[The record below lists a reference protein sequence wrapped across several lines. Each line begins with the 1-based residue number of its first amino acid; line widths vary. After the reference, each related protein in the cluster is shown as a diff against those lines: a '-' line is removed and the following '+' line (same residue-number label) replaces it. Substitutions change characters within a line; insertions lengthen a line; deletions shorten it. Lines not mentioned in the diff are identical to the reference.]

1 MFPSVLVVT
10 QLLSRVWLFVSPR
23 TVAPQAPLS
32 STKFQSLLKFM
43 SIKSVMI
50 SNHLIL
56 HCSLLVLPSI
66 FPSIRVLSSE
76 SALRIRWPK
85 YWSFSFS
92 ISLFNE
98 FSGWFPL
105 GLTVFISLQSEGL
118 SRVFSSTTVQKHQFK
133 ASILW
138 QSNFFM
144 VQLSHLYMIAEKTIA
159 LTVQIFAGKVMFLLS
174 NTPPRIVTAFL
185 PRSKCLL
192 I

>member
-85 YWSFSFS
+85 YWSFSLSPSNEYLELIYFRIDWFDLLAVHILS
-92 ISLFNE
+92 EISTMNCPSWMALNSMAHSFLE
-98 FSGWFPL
+98 LCKPF
-105 GLTVFISLQSEGL
+105 
-118 SRVFSSTTVQKHQFK
+118 HQDK
-133 ASILW
+133 AVIHEEDCGI
-138 QSNFFM
+138 QC
-144 VQLSHLYMIAEKTIA
+144 Q
-159 LTVQIFAGKVMFLLS
+159 
-174 NTPPRIVTAFL
+174 
-185 PRSKCLL
+185 
-192 I
+192 